1 MKLYLDT
8 ANIEQLQAGSRFS
21 CFQGVTTN
29 PTILFRA
36 NNNRFKQLRAILETV
51 DGLLFIQLVG
61 DTYETMLEDFKRI
74 KTFKGDNPNI
84 VYKVAIDEI
93 GLQIIKAIK
102 EDDPYNL
109 ILGTTIYTIEQVML
123 ALSAGCDYIAPYYNR
138 IKRNKKGD
146 PNKLIEQ
153 ARVLIDREQHHCE
166 IIAASF
172 KSVDEVVDAFL
183 MGAHSCTISY
193 DIFMAMLED
202 DVVSNDLKQF
212 NLDHQQMMSRTVN
225 E

>member
-8 ANIEQLQAGSRFS
+8 ANIEHLQAGSRFS

-36 NNNRFKQLRAILETV
+36 NNNRFKQLQAILETIE
-51 DGLLFIQLVG
+51 GLLFIQLVG
-61 DTYETMLEDFKRI
+61 ETYEAMLDDFKRI
-74 KTFKGDNPNI
+74 KAFKGNNSNI

-102 EDDPYNL
+102 EDDPDNL
-109 ILGTTIYTIEQVML
+109 ILGTTIYTIEQVIL
-123 ALSAGCDYIAPYYNR
+123 ALSVGCDYIAPYYNR
-138 IKRNKKGD
+138 IKRHKKGN
-146 PNKLIEQ
+146 PNKLIQQ
-153 ARVLIDREQHHCE
+153 ARMLIDRELHHCE

-172 KSVDEVVDAFL
+172 KTVDEVVDAFL

-202 DVVSNDLKQF
+202 EVVSSDLKQF
-212 NLDHQQMMSRTVN
+212 NLEYQQMMKQHP
-225 E
+225 